1 MRAENACT
9 GKTALIDGARVGY
22 AEFGDPA
29 GAPIVFFHGIPG
41 SRLLGA
47 SLHAQ
52 ALAAGARIIAIERP
66 GCGRSDYRSVRS
78 VAGWAQTVGHVADG
92 LGIGR
97 FSALG
102 VSGGGPYALACGALF
117 PARVGAV
124 GLVSS
129 VGTER
134 MPGVMLRSSRCLVGL
149 GRLAPLLAVPPLA
162 LAYRRTTRR
171 LDAVLEL
178 LESELAADGV
188 DDPRAAGLL
197 LADLLEAFSSGYRGV
212 AGDCARLRRWGFE
225 PEDVQAPVHSWHG
238 CEDRH
243 VSVAA
248 AAGLSQRLPDCRT
261 RYVPEAGH
269 LGVLPHCADEI
280 LRMLVTRPARN
291 LRPARE
297 RRPRRLPPHE
307 PTCARERREGTR

>member
-1 MRAENACT
+1 MRAENAVIGDT
-9 GKTALIDGARVGY
+9 VLIDGTRVGY
-22 AEFGDPA
+22 AEFGDPD
-29 GAPIVFFHGIPG
+29 GAPIFFFHGIPG

-47 SLHAQ
+47 SVHSES
-52 ALAAGARIIAIERP
+52 LAAGARVIALERP
-66 GCGRSDYRSVRS
+66 GCGRSDYRPVRS
-78 VAGWAQTVGHVADG
+78 VAGWARTVGLVADA
-92 LGIGR
+92 LGIKH

-149 GRLAPLLAVPPLA
+149 GRLSPLLAAPPLA
-162 LAYRRTTRR
+162 LAYRRTRRR

-178 LESELAADGV
+178 LGSELAADGV
-188 DDPRAAGLL
+188 DHPRAARLL
-197 LADLLEAFSSGYRGV
+197 LADLLEAFSSGCRGV
-212 AGDCARLRRWGFE
+212 AGDCARLRQWGFE
-225 PEDVQAPVHSWHG
+225 PEDVRAPVHLWHG
-238 CEDRH
+238 CDDRH

-248 AAGLSQRLPDCRT
+248 AAALSRRLPDSRP
-261 RYVPEAGH
+261 RYLPGAGH

-280 LRMLVTRPARN
+280 LGVLLRRPARS

-297 RRPRRLPPHE
+297 QRPPRLPRRGR
-307 PTCARERREGTR
+307 TCAGERREGTR